1 MEIDYRETKEVEEF
15 ANKCNFYFDKFM
27 VPFHALMDSFR
38 NDIKHDFPED
48 APVHE
53 VKRVMF
59 EVMFNLSVSNIVNC
73 LMNISKDHRLP
84 ILDNCVVNIKEH
96 LVIAESKEEPNREED
111 ERTE

>member
-15 ANKCNFYFDKFM
+15 ANTCNSYFEKFM
-27 VPFHALMDSFR
+27 VPFHALLDSFR
-38 NDIKHDFPED
+38 NDIQHDFSED

-53 VKRVMF
+53 VKRIMF

-73 LMNISKDHRLP
+73 LMNISKDHR
-84 ILDNCVVNIKEH
+84 IQIMENCLANIKDN
-96 LVIAESKEEPNREED
+96 LAIAESKEDPNREED